1 VKGVFIVYF
10 DRDTAL
16 ICTAKKCDEQ
26 AINRDEQARGVF
38 LKLVAGLFGSL
49 K

>member
-10 DRDTAL
+10 DRDTAP

-26 AINRDEQARGVF
+26 ARNHDEQARGVF
-38 LKLVAGLFGSL
+38 LKLVVSLCESL